1 MPAGSPSSTKDVDE
15 ADMDRDDMEDK
26 DMVDKDM
33 ADKDMVDMVMV
44 LDVEVER
51 MDGRTFLTGGRKS
64 GGELPKEIRLIGSK
78 VFACTN
84 EELLTITRYP
94 RIFRFPR
101 FPRSMLRENYL

>member
-15 ADMDRDDMEDK
+15 ADMDMDDMED
-26 DMVDKDM
+26 MVDK
-33 ADKDMVDMVMV
+33 DMVMV

-51 MDGRTFLTGGRKS
+51 MDGRTFLTGGPKS

-84 EELLTITRYP
+84 EELVTITRYL
-94 RIFRFPR
+94 RFLRFPR

>member
-15 ADMDRDDMEDK
+15 VDMDRDDMEDK
-26 DMVDKDM
+26 DMVDK
-33 ADKDMVDMVMV
+33 DMVMV

-51 MDGRTFLTGGRKS
+51 MDGRTFLTGGPKS

-84 EELLTITRYP
+84 EELVTITRYL
-94 RIFRFPR
+94 RFLRFPR

>member
-15 ADMDRDDMEDK
+15 ADMDMDDMED
-26 DMVDKDM
+26 MV
-33 ADKDMVDMVMV
+33 DKDMVDMVMV

-51 MDGRTFLTGGRKS
+51 MDGRTFLTGGPKS

>member
-33 ADKDMVDMVMV
+33 VDMVDMVMV

>member
-15 ADMDRDDMEDK
+15 VDMDMDDMEDMEDK
-26 DMVDKDM
+26 DMVDK
-33 ADKDMVDMVMV
+33 DMVMV

>member
-15 ADMDRDDMEDK
+15 VDMDMDDMEDMEDK
-26 DMVDKDM
+26 DMVDK
-33 ADKDMVDMVMV
+33 DMVMV

-84 EELLTITRYP
+84 EKLLTITRYS
-94 RIFRFPR
+94 RFLR

>member
-1 MPAGSPSSTKDVDE
+1 
-15 ADMDRDDMEDK
+15 MDRDDMED
-26 DMVDKDM
+26 MVDKDM
-33 ADKDMVDMVMV
+33 VDKDMVDMVMV

-84 EELLTITRYP
+84 KEELLND
-94 RIFRFPR
+94 
-101 FPRSMLRENYL
+101 SLDSQDAC

>member
-15 ADMDRDDMEDK
+15 ADMDRDDMVDMVDKDMVDK

-33 ADKDMVDMVMV
+33 ADMVMV
-44 LDVEVER
+44 LDVEVEK

-84 EELLTITRYP
+84 EELLKDSLDFLDSLDP
-94 RIFRFPR
+94 
-101 FPRSMLRENYL
+101 

>member
-15 ADMDRDDMEDK
+15 VDMDRDDMVDMVDK

-33 ADKDMVDMVMV
+33 VDRVMV

-84 EELLTITRYP
+84 EELLKDSLDPCEEKIICKYGK
-94 RIFRFPR
+94 
-101 FPRSMLRENYL
+101 

>member
-33 ADKDMVDMVMV
+33 ADMVMV

-84 EELLTITRYP
+84 KEELLKD
-94 RIFRFPR
+94 
-101 FPRSMLRENYL
+101 SLDSQDAC

>member
-15 ADMDRDDMEDK
+15 ADMDRDDMEDMVDMVDK

-33 ADKDMVDMVMV
+33 ADMVMV
-44 LDVEVER
+44 LDVEVEK

-84 EELLTITRYP
+84 EELLK
-94 RIFRFPR
+94 FP
-101 FPRSMLRENYL
+101 

>member
-15 ADMDRDDMEDK
+15 VDMDMDDMEDMEDK
-26 DMVDKDM
+26 DMVDK
-33 ADKDMVDMVMV
+33 DMVMV

-51 MDGRTFLTGGRKS
+51 MDGRTFLTGGPKS